1 MMLEIGSEG
10 WRGVNQRKRKGGN
23 LCDSPVAGRIMVGT
37 EMEEVSCGWS
47 RAWGVG
53 FGTTCSLMVS

>member
-10 WRGVNQRKRKGGN
+10 RRGVNQRKRKGRN

-37 EMEEVSCGWS
+37 EMKEGSCGWS

-53 FGTTCSLMVS
+53 FGTTHSLMVS